1 MYLVEPALEDGGGA
15 VLVVVE
21 GSVEGV
27 RQDDAHRARIG
38 ARGARPEEGV
48 GTRAV
53 VLEALDPEE
62 SEVVRV

>member
-1 MYLVEPALEDGGGA
+1 M
-15 VLVVVE
+15 
-21 GSVEGV
+21 

-38 ARGARPEEGV
+38 ARGARPEKGV